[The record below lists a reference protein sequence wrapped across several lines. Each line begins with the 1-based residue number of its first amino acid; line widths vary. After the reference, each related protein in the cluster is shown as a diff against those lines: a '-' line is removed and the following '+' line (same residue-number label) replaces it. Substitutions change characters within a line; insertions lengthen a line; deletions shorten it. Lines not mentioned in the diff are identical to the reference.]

1 MQLCFESDF
10 ELWIQG
16 YFLIESKSK
25 AFSYIIFLKVLSF
38 GLFSFHPG
46 LITSISYYVPFKQSH
61 FLMKHQNQMQE
72 YSTYFREEA
81 WLIPT

>member
-25 AFSYIIFLKVLSF
+25 AFSYIRFLKVLSF

-46 LITSISYYVPFKQSH
+46 LITSIFYDVPFKQSH
-61 FLMKHQNQMQE
+61 FIIKHQNQMQE